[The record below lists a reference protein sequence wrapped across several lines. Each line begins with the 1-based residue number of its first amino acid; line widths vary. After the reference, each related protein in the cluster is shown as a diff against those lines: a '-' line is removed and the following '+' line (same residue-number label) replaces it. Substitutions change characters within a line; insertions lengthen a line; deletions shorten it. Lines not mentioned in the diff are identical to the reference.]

1 MYENKRCEYCGELFA
16 KNDDVVVCPDC
27 GAPYHRSC
35 WQAHGVCA
43 HEAEHA
49 QEYRFS
55 SPEPVESVPL
65 ETEDFVGKIRKEILE
80 SKQEKRYCESCGAE
94 LLEGDDYCVY
104 CAHRQGDPIRSAKRR
119 HAGKDPLGGMAPDV
133 VIDGE
138 KISDLVLVVRN
149 NAGNILP
156 KLKRISEKK
165 IKLGWSWPAFFF
177 GYLYLFFRKL
187 YKYGLIVILAEIMLF
202 NVLNVAMGDPV
213 SKTLTTASEIYASFE
228 TESLSETEYLKLMEQ
243 TNERLYQSG
252 LAYRVYAVAGI
263 TLAVTNISCALLFHY
278 LYLRHCKDTIKRM
291 RKSAEIL
298 GEMSQAEF
306 RLNLLARGGVSIFGL
321 VFGYMANFM
330 LAQIVSYL
338 IEMFSQIGR

>member
-1 MYENKRCEYCGELFA
+1 MTT
-16 KNDDVVVCPDC
+16 
-27 GAPYHRSC
+27 
-35 WQAHGVCA
+35 
-43 HEAEHA
+43 
-49 QEYRFS
+49 
-55 SPEPVESVPL
+55 
-65 ETEDFVGKIRKEILE
+65 TEISR
-80 SKQEKRYCESCGAE
+80 A
-94 LLEGDDYCVY
+94 
-104 CAHRQGDPIRSAKRR
+104 PIRSAKRR
-119 HAGKDPLGGMAPDV
+119 HAGKDPLGGMAPDEK
-133 VIDGE
+133 IDGE
-138 KISDLVLVVRN
+138 KVSDVVLVVRN

-228 TESLSETEYLKLMEQ
+228 TDSLSESEYLKLMEQ

-263 TLAVTNISCALLFHY
+263 TLAVSNISCALLFDY

-321 VFGYMANFM
+321 VLGYMANFM